1 VTRAGNPKLRA
12 LEAFPVEQEGQR
24 CVALRDPAGYTD
36 QIAVLP
42 PALLDLV
49 SLFDGD
55 HSVEEIQEILRGRHG
70 KAPTAKQ
77 IADVVEQ
84 FDAAGFL
91 ESDRFRERRR
101 ALEDAFRR
109 SPVRPAAHAGGAY
122 AGDAVELEAQI
133 DGFFA
138 ASDGPGAGVNGD
150 FSAVNRD
157 FSGVSRDFSAVS
169 RDFSAVN
176 RDFFTDPV
184 ASPSAAA
191 PQTRTRALIAP
202 HIDFHRGGST
212 YAWAYREI
220 LERSD
225 ADLYVVLGT
234 CHAGMPDPFAVTL
247 KPYDTPLGAVPVDRE
262 FYDGLARRAG
272 QDLLA
277 SEPAHRA
284 EHSIEFQAVMLQHV
298 VGRRRPFAILPVL
311 ASYLHES
318 LWSGGAPDADPRIM
332 RFVDALR
339 ETMAA
344 SGRRVCLVAGVD
356 LAHVGPRFGDR
367 EPNTAASLAR
377 VERDDRA
384 MLESVV
390 GGDARGFYAG
400 VAADHDARRICGL
413 SPIYTLLRLLPEAPG
428 RLVRYTQW
436 PDPEGAVTFCAVT
449 FP

>member
-55 HSVEEIQEILRGRHG
+55 HSVEEIQDILRDRHG
-70 KAPTAKQ
+70 KAPSEKQ
-77 IADVVEQ
+77 ITEVIEQ

-91 ESDRFRERRR
+91 ESDRFWERRR
-101 ALEDAFRR
+101 ALEDAFRQ

-138 ASDGPGAGVNGD
+138 GPDGPGAAVDGD
-150 FSAVNRD
+150 LSAVD
-157 FSGVSRDFSAVS
+157 
-169 RDFSAVN
+169 

-191 PQTRTRALIAP
+191 PQASASPSAAAPQARTRVRALIAP

-262 FYDGLARRAG
+262 FYAGLARRAG

-277 SEPAHRA
+277 SEPAHRT

-318 LWSGGAPDADPRIM
+318 LWSGGAPEADPRIP

-339 ETMAA
+339 ATMAA
-344 SGRRVCLVAGVD
+344 SARRVCLVAGVD

-367 EPNTAASLAR
+367 APNTAASLAR
-377 VERDDRA
+377 IERDDRA

-390 GGDARGFYAG
+390 RGDAGGFYAG
-400 VAADHDARRICGL
+400 IAADHDARRICGL
-413 SPIYTLLRLLPEAPG
+413 SPIYTLLRLLPEVPG

>member
-1 VTRAGNPKLRA
+1 VTASGNPRLRA
-12 LEAFPVEQEGQR
+12 LEAFPVEQGGQR
-24 CVALRDPAGYTD
+24 CVALRDPAGFTD

-49 SLFDGD
+49 SLFDGT
-55 HSVEEIQEILRGRHG
+55 HSVEEIRGILERRHG
-70 KAPTAKQ
+70 KAPTLDE
-77 IADVVEQ
+77 IADVVQ
-84 FDAAGFL
+84 RFDAAGFL
-91 ESDRFRERRR
+91 DSARFRKRRR
-101 ALEDAFRR
+101 ALEDAFRQ

-122 AGDAVELEAQI
+122 AGEAEALQAQI
-133 DGFFA
+133 DGFFS
-138 ASDGPGAGVNGD
+138 ASDGPGVGGGD
-150 FSAVNRD
+150 RIIY
-157 FSGVSRDFSAVS
+157 
-169 RDFSAVN
+169 
-176 RDFFTDPV
+176 PV

-191 PQTRTRALIAP
+191 PRAVIAP

-247 KPYDTPLGAVPVDRE
+247 KPYDTPLGPVPVDRD
-262 FYDGLARRAG
+262 FYDALNRRAG

-284 EHSIEFQAVMLQHV
+284 EHSIEFQAVMLQHI

-311 ASYLHES
+311 ASYLHEV
-318 LWSGGAPDADPRIM
+318 LVTGGDPESDPRVP

-344 SGRRVCLVAGVD
+344 SSRRVCLVAGVD

-367 EPNTAASLAR
+367 EPNTEASLAR
-377 VERDDRA
+377 VEREDRA

-390 GGDARGFYAG
+390 GVDAGGFYAG
-400 VAADHDARRICGL
+400 IAADHDARRICGL
-413 SPIYTLLRLLPEAPG
+413 SPIYTLLRLLPDAPG

-436 PDPEGAVTFCAVT
+436 ADPQGAVTFCAVT
-449 FP
+449 FA